1 MCSYARKRHYYEDYY
16 LMKRIILLLV
26 VLLETACIFFL
37 CWFPAHKKGETDF
50 NNASITIANELK
62 LTLTVDTTVQSSSEQ
77 QPLNLKKG
85 DKVRARRLTN
95 SSVEFYGD
103 ETKDYQGSLPI
114 ESFDETDMIN
124 ELLKPA
130 RSAEEFRKEDYLD
143 SCLIKNVVVC
153 VDFFAVIGG
162 LCLLASIK
170 HDWLGFV
177 VNIILIAIFAIFV
190 LACREPLAVLLF

>member
-37 CWFPAHKKGETDF
+37 CWFPAKKKGDTDF

-62 LTLTVDTTVQSSSEQ
+62 LTLTVDTVVQSSSEQ
-77 QPLNLKKG
+77 PPLDLKKG

-95 SSVEFYGD
+95 TTVEFYGD
-103 ETKDYQGSLPI
+103 ETKDYQGSLSI
-114 ESFDETDMIN
+114 ESFDETDTIN

-143 SCLIKNVVVC
+143 SCLIKYVVVC
-153 VDFFAVIGG
+153 IDFLAVIGG

-177 VNIILIAIFAIFV
+177 VNIILIAIVAIFV

>member
-1 MCSYARKRHYYEDYY
+1 MSSYARKRHYYEDNY

-37 CWFPAHKKGETDF
+37 CWFPAQKKGETDF

-62 LTLTVDTTVQSSSEQ
+62 FTLNTDAVIQSSSDQ
-77 QPLNLKKG
+77 KPLELKKG

-95 SSVEFYGD
+95 TNVEFYGD

-114 ESFDETDMIN
+114 ESFDETDTIN

-130 RSAEEFRKEDYLD
+130 RNAEEFRKEDYLD

-153 VDFFAVIGG
+153 ADFFAIIGG
-162 LCLLASIK
+162 ICLLASIK

-177 VNIILIAIFAIFV
+177 VNIILIAVFAIFV
-190 LACREPLAVLLF
+190 LVCKEPLALLLF